1 MKKGREAVDN
11 TRTSEQVHK
20 QRRERGLCMYCG
32 RPAIK
37 STDRG
42 MDVNLRLAA
51 GRGLASEYH
60 TVTKG
65 KWKPGDPPPTLKYL
79 THEGLCRH
87 CKQRHSKTSSQLQV
101 RLRERAAKE
110 QRRKEREHDVYAKR
124 LREGLCGRCGKQPQ
138 STTATTKECNDCIKA
153 KRAKAL
159 ASPYADN
166 VIKWLKA
173 GESQYS
179 IRNKR
184 GMKRHVIEPLA
195 AILRN
200 SGELPAKKRANR
212 RPAESDGTAGSPA
225 DSKKRTDNTSP
236 NPAARTATA
245 ADTGPTAHAAPIS
258 KPANYRANIDSILR
272 RVREGQSQKEIG
284 EAFGVS
290 VSTIYRWVKH
300 ARKSAL

>member
-20 QRRERGLCMYCG
+20 QRRDRGLCMYCG

-37 STDRG
+37 STDRA

-60 TVTKG
+60 TVTRG

-79 THEGLCRH
+79 THEGLCRQ
-87 CKQRHSKTSSQLQV
+87 CKQRHSKTSSQIRA

-124 LREGLCGRCGKQPQ
+124 LREGLCGRCGKRPQ

-153 KRAKAL
+153 KSAKAL

-179 IRNKR
+179 IRNKC

-195 AILRN
+195 AILKS

-212 RPAESDGTAGSPA
+212 RPAESDGTARSPA

-236 NPAARTATA
+236 NPAACTATA
-245 ADTGPTAHAAPIS
+245 ADTGRTAHAGPIP
-258 KPANYRANIDSILR
+258 KPANYRANINSILR
-272 RVREGQSQKEIG
+272 RVQEGQSQKEIS

-290 VSTIYRWVKH
+290 VSTIHRWVKH
-300 ARKSAL
+300 ARKSTL